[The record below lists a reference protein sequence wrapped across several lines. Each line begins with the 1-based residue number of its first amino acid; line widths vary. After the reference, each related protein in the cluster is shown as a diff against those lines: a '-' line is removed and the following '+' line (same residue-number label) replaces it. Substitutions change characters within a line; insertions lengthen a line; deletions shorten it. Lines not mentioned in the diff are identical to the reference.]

1 VTYLMGRIRRI
12 VFGISPEEA
21 SFSRRGFSYR
31 DARTRARLER
41 VGATFLQGYHA
52 ALEAR
57 DGERLARQLDAFE
70 PEFRGFA
77 FEGAAMALTLLD
89 LLRPWGG
96 ARLKSFAAGA
106 GAAHEYM
113 LYVGAGWA
121 MARLRRDPS
130 RARKSFDPL
139 LGWLAADGY
148 GFHEGYFKWPVYVA
162 RRERPRRLNGY
173 APRAFDQGLG
183 RSLWFVKGAEV
194 GSVIETVRAFA
205 YERQSDLWSGVGL
218 ACAYAG
224 GADDEGI
231 EALRAGAGP
240 FSLQLAQGAAFAAKA
255 RERAGNAA
263 AHTERACRILCG
275 MSAGA
280 AAGITDAALIG
291 LPADGDAPAYEVWRR
306 RIADA
311 LGSTSERRDASA
323 EVAVVIHA
331 ASVRRGARPNIK
343 GVKERLA

>member
-1 VTYLMGRIRRI
+1 VGRLRRI
-12 VFGISPEEA
+12 IFGISPEEA
-21 SFSRRGFSYR
+21 SFRRRGFSYR
-31 DARTRARLER
+31 DERARARLEH
-41 VGATFLQGYHA
+41 VGKTFLRGYHA

-57 DGERLARQLDAFE
+57 DDEGLARQLDAVE

-96 ARLKSFAAGA
+96 GRLKSFAAGA

-130 RARKSFDPL
+130 RARRSLDPL

-162 RRERPRRLNGY
+162 RQKRPRRLSGY
-173 APRAFDQGLG
+173 ALRAFDQGLG

-194 GSVIETVRAFA
+194 ERVIETAGAFA
-205 YERQSDLWSGVGL
+205 RERQSDLWGGVGL

-224 GADDEGI
+224 GADDERM
-231 EALRAGAGP
+231 EALRAGAGRFAP
-240 FSLQLAQGAAFAAKA
+240 QLAQGAAFAAKA
-255 RERAGNAA
+255 RERAGNTA

-275 MSAGA
+275 MTAGA
-280 AAGITDAALIG
+280 AAGITDASLNG
-291 LPADGDAPAYEVWRR
+291 LPPGDGDAPAYEVWRR

-311 LGSTSERRDASA
+311 IGHASA
-323 EVAVVIHA
+323 RHDAGAGASTETTEASARSHA
-331 ASVRRGARPNIK
+331 ASA
-343 GVKERLA
+343 

>member
-1 VTYLMGRIRRI
+1 MSYLMGRLRRI
-12 VFGISPEEA
+12 IFGISPEEA
-21 SFSRRGFSYR
+21 TFRRRGFSYR
-31 DARTRARLER
+31 DESARVRLER
-41 VGATFLQGYHA
+41 IGATFLEGYHA

-57 DGERLARQLDAFE
+57 DDERLARRLNTVEAD
-70 PEFRGFA
+70 FRGFA

-96 ARLKSFAAGA
+96 GRLKYFAAGA

-121 MARLRRDPS
+121 LARLRRDPS
-130 RARKSFDPL
+130 RARRSFDPL

-162 RRERPRRLNGY
+162 RQERPRRLSGY
-173 APRAFDQGLG
+173 ALRAFDQGLG

-194 GSVIETVRAFA
+194 ERVIEIVGAFA
-205 YERQSDLWSGVGL
+205 RERQSDLWSGVGL

-224 GADDEGI
+224 GAD
-231 EALRAGAGP
+231 EADVEVLRAGAAAFAP
-240 FSLQLAQGAAFAAKA
+240 QLAQGAAFAAKA

-263 AHTERACRILCG
+263 AHTDRACRVLCG
-275 MSAGA
+275 MTAGA
-280 AAGITDAALIG
+280 AAEITDASLVG
-291 LPADGDAPAYEVWRR
+291 LPPDGEAPAYEVWRR

-311 LGSTSERRDASA
+311 LGRAASRSDASSEVA
-323 EVAVVIHA
+323 EVAAEAHA
-331 ASVRRGARPNIK
+331 ASV
-343 GVKERLA
+343 

>member
-1 VTYLMGRIRRI
+1 MSYLVGRLRRI
-12 VFGISPEEA
+12 IFGISREEA
-21 SFSRRGFSYR
+21 SFERRGFSYR
-31 DARTRARLER
+31 DGLARMRLEH
-41 VGATFLQGYHA
+41 VGVTFLNGYHA

-57 DGERLARQLDAFE
+57 DDERLARQLDAVE

-77 FEGAAMALTLLD
+77 FEGAGMALTLLD

-96 ARLKSFAAGA
+96 ARLKSFVAGA

-162 RRERPRRLNGY
+162 RRERTRRLSGY
-173 APRAFDQGLG
+173 ALRAFDQGLG
-183 RSLWFVKGAEV
+183 RSLWFVRGAEV
-194 GSVIETVRAFA
+194 ERVIETVGTFA
-205 YERQSDLWSGVGL
+205 RERQSDLWSGVGL

-224 GADDEGI
+224 GADDAGVES
-231 EALRAGAGP
+231 LRAGAGP
-240 FSLQLAQGAAFAAKA
+240 FAPQLAQGAAFAAKA
-255 RERAGNAA
+255 RERAGNTSAQ
-263 AHTERACRILCG
+263 TERACRILCG
-275 MSAGA
+275 MTAGA
-280 AAGITDAALIG
+280 AAEITDAALIG
-291 LPADGDAPAYEVWRR
+291 LPTDDGDAPAYEVWRR

-311 LGSTSERRDASA
+311 LGRARAR
-323 EVAVVIHA
+323 A
-331 ASVRRGARPNIK
+331 A
-343 GVKERLA
+343 